1 MTRSVTRFRQCLLG
15 IAHAKRSGV
24 QRKFHGLFILFA
36 LLAGL
41 GNAAAQNLTLRWVA
55 SNTPGVAGYNIYYGT
70 NSGTYPNK
78 LVVGNVTSATISNLT
93 AGATYYFV
101 ANAFTTNGDT
111 SVNCSEASFVIPG
124 LLTMS
129 QGVNAGDPMMLQ
141 FPVEPQHWY
150 EVQATTNLQSWV
162 TIGQT
167 TAGTSYGLVQFADTN
182 ASAFNS
188 RFYRLVMH

>member
-1 MTRSVTRFRQCLLG
+1 M
-15 IAHAKRSGV
+15 

-41 GNAAAQNLTLRWVA
+41 ENV
-55 SNTPGVAGYNIYYGT
+55 TPGVAGYNIYYGT
-70 NSGTYPNK
+70 NSGTYPNQ
-78 LVVGNVTSATISNLT
+78 LVVGNVTSVTISNLIT
-93 AGATYYFV
+93 GDTYYFV
-101 ANAFTTNGDT
+101 ASAFTTNGDK

-167 TAGTSYGLVQFADTN
+167 TAGTAYGLVQFADTN
-182 ASAFNS
+182 ASAFH
-188 RFYRLVMH
+188 RLVMH